1 MELAGV
7 RNSGLVAVFDV
18 AAIFVNEARLCTGRI
33 AYCVISVVDN
43 VSEVPL
49 MDTYLV
55 MMAMVLIISYTKII
69 NL

>member
-1 MELAGV
+1 MELAGE

-33 AYCVISVVDN
+33 AYCVIDN

-55 MMAMVLIISYTKII
+55 MMAMVLIISYTQII